1 MTSPLHLWFAN
12 PDDLIDPAIAGA
24 CDALLTRQEQERWQR
39 YKSARHQR
47 ESLATRA
54 LARFAL
60 SRYRSVAPETWRF
73 KENAHGKPYID
84 PECGLQFNL
93 SNSLGLV
100 VCLIAEGVEVGVDVE
115 AHTRAAQIIEVVQR
129 VFSPEERAQLD
140 QLDDEA
146 RLDRVLSLWTL
157 KESYI
162 KARGMGLALPLQKI
176 SFLFGEPDSILL
188 RIDPAVDSNPGRW
201 RFCQFDLAEH
211 RVAVMVELADIA
223 ELNLWEARPL
233 LANPAHL
240 GVCTAEWFPRR

>member
-1 MTSPLHLWFAN
+1 MTSLLHLWFAN
-12 PDDLIDPAIAGA
+12 PDDLIDPAIARA

-54 LARFAL
+54 LARCAL
-60 SRYRSVAPETWRF
+60 SQYRSVAPEAWRF

-84 PECGLQFNL
+84 PECGLEFNL

-100 VCLIAEGVEVGVDVE
+100 ACLVAEGVKVGVDVE

-140 QLDDEA
+140 QLDNEA

-176 SFLFGEPDSILL
+176 SFLFGEPEGIVL
-188 RIDPAVDSNPGRW
+188 RIDPEVDPNPGRW
-201 RFCQFDLAEH
+201 RFCRFDLAGH
-211 RVAVMVELADIA
+211 RVAAMVEETDPAD
-223 ELNLWEARPL
+223 LHLWEARPL
-233 LANPAHL
+233 LADPAHL
-240 GVCTAEWFPRR
+240 GVSAEEWFPRR